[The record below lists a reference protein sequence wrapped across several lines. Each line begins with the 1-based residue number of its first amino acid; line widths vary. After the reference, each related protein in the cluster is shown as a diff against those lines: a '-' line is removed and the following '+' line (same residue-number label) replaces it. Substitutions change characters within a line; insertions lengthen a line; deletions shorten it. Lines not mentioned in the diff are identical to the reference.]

1 MPRDRSFS
9 LLLLCFFGSGLAA
22 LVYET
27 SWTRE
32 FAFVFGTSELAIAT
46 VLAAYMAGLAAGSAI
61 AGRYAHRLTRPVLA
75 YGLLELGIALT
86 ALAVPLGVAGSRWLY
101 VAWFGGRE
109 ALGDA
114 EGLATSIFYLLCS
127 FVILLL
133 PTGMMGATL
142 PLLAR
147 YAVREDSQL
156 GKRVGI
162 LYAVNTI
169 GAVTGTVLCAFLLL
183 PSIGLRATII
193 VAAAINAG
201 VFLAA
206 WALARASGPLAS
218 SQGPGSIAGV
228 AEGPERWILPLILAS
243 GFVSFTYEVFWVRL
257 VAHEVGSGTDA
268 FATML
273 GSFLAGIAIGSAVAS
288 RFASDARRAALG
300 FALAQLGIAAF
311 SVAAFFFVDRIPGL
325 ADRLKTDGLPTAWV
339 NVVACMATL
348 FPAALCIGATFPFA
362 VRILARS
369 GADDAGPASARVYS
383 VNTVGSI
390 AGSVCAGFFLVPD
403 LGFKGTIVF
412 CAVINLALACAAAF
426 LFAPRRVWIAALAAA
441 GGVALAIF
449 PPAAPWKMLRTS
461 SLGGEGAVGTVTYLG
476 VGRSSTVLVTG
487 VRYGWSLRNNGLPE
501 AGMPRSGSWWS
512 RRGLTRWLSG
522 LPVLARPEAR
532 SMLVVG
538 LGGGMVIEVVPKS
551 IERIDVI
558 ELEPKVLYAN
568 QLVAKG
574 RWRDPLSD
582 PRVKVHLNDAR
593 NALLLASERFDA
605 IVSQPS
611 HPWAGGAAHLY
622 THEFFDLVKSRLTA
636 DGVFVQWIGLPFVD
650 EELFRSLLAT
660 LADVFPYVQVYEPP
674 PAGSILFLSS
684 SAPLDVAS
692 SVPRAF
698 AADPEAFELIGIK
711 RPEDVLA
718 SLLLDDAGVR
728 ELARGAAQNRDGMN
742 RLQSRSGRLSE
753 DESLMRRID
762 DLIAP
767 VDPLVRSLPA
777 KTDLFYVVRKL
788 GPTRAKHVA
797 EGLSDPRDRNVALA
811 LAELEEGKRVGP
823 RRRLEEVLREDPHH
837 AEGRAA
843 RLRLAAGEIAQG
855 LDPEK
860 IVQPPLSEAERTVA
874 SGWVARTAGQVEAL
888 RALDA
893 PLAAIPIDHPL
904 GTDAIRLRIQAR
916 LASGDP
922 KLAKEAVDLSEG
934 SLGERPEPSLI
945 LLRAEASAQAGDQAL
960 ALETLREL
968 IGRLDGRLDS
978 HRALGFRARDLA
990 RAAPDTPELRAL
1002 RNYVLQRLLSGP
1014 RAKRARGQG
1023 AG

>member
-1 MPRDRSFS
+1 MPRDRSFP

-86 ALAVPLGVAGSRWLY
+86 ALAVPLGVAASRWLY

-109 ALGDA
+109 ALGA
-114 EGLATSIFYLLCS
+114 AAGLATPLFYLVCS
-127 FVILLL
+127 FLILLL

-147 YAVREDSQL
+147 YAVRDDSQL
-156 GKRVGI
+156 GKRVGV

-169 GAVTGTVLCAFLLL
+169 GAVAGTVLSAFVLL
-183 PSIGLRATII
+183 PTIGLRATIL
-193 VAAAINAG
+193 VAAVINAG
-201 VFLAA
+201 VFIAA
-206 WALARASGPLAS
+206 WALARASGPLAPS
-218 SQGPGSIAGV
+218 PEPDSTAGV

-268 FATML
+268 FSTML

-300 FALAQLGIAAF
+300 FAVAQLGIAAF
-311 SVAAFFFVDRIPGL
+311 SVAAFFFVDRIPAL
-325 ADRLKTDGLPTAWV
+325 ADRLHADGLPTTWV

-412 CAVINLALACAAAF
+412 CAVINLALAAAAAV
-426 LFAPRRVWIAALAAA
+426 LMAPRRVWIAALAAA

-449 PPAAPWKMLRTS
+449 PPTAPWKMLRTS

-487 VRYGWSLRNNGLPE
+487 QRYGWSLRNNGLPE

-582 PRVKVHLNDAR
+582 PRVRVHLNDAR

-605 IVSQPS
+605 VVSQPS

-622 THEFFDLVKSRLTA
+622 THEFFQLVKSRLSP

-660 LADVFPYVQVYEPP
+660 LADVFPYVQLYEPP
-674 PAGSILFLSS
+674 PSGSLLFLSS
-684 SAPLDVAS
+684 NAPIDMEH

-698 AADPEAFELIGIK
+698 AADPEAFAMIGIK

-718 SLLLDDAGVR
+718 SLRLDDAGVR
-728 ELARGAAQNRDGMN
+728 ALARGAVLNRDGMN

-753 DESLMRRID
+753 VESLSTSRVD

-767 VDPLVRSLPA
+767 FDPLVRALPA
-777 KTDLFYVVRKL
+777 KADVFYVVRHL

-797 EGLSDPRDRNVALA
+797 EGLADPRDRNVALA
-811 LAELEEGKRVGP
+811 LSELEEGKRVSP
-823 RRRLEEVLREDPHH
+823 RRRLDEVLREDPRHV
-837 AEGRAA
+837 EGRAA
-843 RLRLAAGEIAQG
+843 QLRLAAGQIAQG

-860 IVQPPLSEAERTVA
+860 IVQPPLSEAESAVA
-874 SGWVARTAGQVEAL
+874 SGWIARAGGKVEAL
-888 RALDA
+888 RALEA

-922 KLAKEAVDLSEG
+922 ELAKEAVDLSEG

-945 LLRAEASAQAGDQAL
+945 LLRAEASAQAGDHEL

-990 RAAPDTPELRAL
+990 RAAPDTPELRSL
-1002 RNYVLQRLLSGP
+1002 RSFVLQRLASGV
-1014 RAKRARGQG
+1014 RAKRAR
-1023 AG
+1023 